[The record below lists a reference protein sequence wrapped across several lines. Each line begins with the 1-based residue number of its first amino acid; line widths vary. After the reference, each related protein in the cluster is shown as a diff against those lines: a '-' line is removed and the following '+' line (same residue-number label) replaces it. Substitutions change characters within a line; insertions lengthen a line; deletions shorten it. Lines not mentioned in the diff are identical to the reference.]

1 MKTVGAFEAKNKL
14 SEWIDHVL
22 QGEEITITR
31 HGEPVARLV
40 PAIDG
45 IDQQQTRAA
54 AGRIVK
60 RSGSIRRGGLDTEAL
75 RTAGQERR
83 P

>member
-1 MKTVGAFEAKNKL
+1 MITVGAFEAKNKL
-14 SEWIDHVL
+14 SEWIARVL
-22 QGEEITITR
+22 KGEEFMITR

-40 PAIDG
+40 PAIDA

-54 AGRIVK
+54 ANRMVK
-60 RSGSIRRGGLDTEAL
+60 RSGSIRRGGLDTEGL

-83 P
+83 S